1 MMHVLLAEDDLK
13 LAAMI
18 AERLRAESHTVAH
31 ACSGPQA
38 LELAQQAPPDVM
50 VLDRMLPGMDGLS
63 VLRHW
68 REAGLR
74 TPVLMLTALDGI
86 DDRVEGLESGADDYL
101 GKPFAFSELLAR
113 VNALL
118 RRGAAV
124 QPGLVLEARG
134 VALDLLKREVL
145 CANQPVALQPREFR
159 LLEELMRNKGDTVT
173 RQMLLE
179 KVWGFHFDPQTNIV
193 ETHMS
198 RLRGKLAEGGAP
210 DLIQTVRGVGYRI
223 DAA

>member
-1 MMHVLLAEDDLK
+1 MHVLLAEDDLK

-31 ACSGPQA
+31 AGSGPEA
-38 LELAQQAPPDVM
+38 LELAEEAVPDVV
-50 VLDRMLPGMDGLS
+50 VLDRMLPGIDGLS
-63 VLRHW
+63 VLRRW
-68 REAGLR
+68 RDGGLQA
-74 TPVLMLTALDGI
+74 PVLMLTALDGI

-113 VNALL
+113 INALM
-118 RRGAAV
+118 RRAAAL
-124 QPGLVLEARG
+124 QPDLMLEVRG
-134 VALDLLKREVL
+134 VILDLLKREAR
-145 CANQPVALQPREFR
+145 CGDQPVLLQPREFR
-159 LLEELMRNKGDTVT
+159 LLEELVRNKGDTVT

-198 RLRGKLAEGGAP
+198 RLRAKLAESGAP

-223 DAA
+223 DEA